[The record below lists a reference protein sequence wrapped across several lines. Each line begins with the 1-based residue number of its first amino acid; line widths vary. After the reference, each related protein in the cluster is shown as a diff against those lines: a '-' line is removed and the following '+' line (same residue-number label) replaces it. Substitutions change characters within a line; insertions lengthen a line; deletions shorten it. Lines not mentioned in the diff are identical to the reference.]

1 MIHFLLFI
9 AHMEMGLFVSVCPRF
24 IFRLGS
30 PQEWGRCP
38 VCLAWLRTQ
47 NRLNARSEDLSLQK
61 PKEEEAEGERFT
73 EEGAEV
79 HLRFALMR
87 KTVNEDPSFTPLFPS
102 HSTTHN
108 SRVVV

>member
-79 HLRFALMR
+79 HLRFSS
-87 KTVNEDPSFTPLFPS
+87 NEE
-102 HSTTHN
+102 N
-108 SRVVV
+108 SE